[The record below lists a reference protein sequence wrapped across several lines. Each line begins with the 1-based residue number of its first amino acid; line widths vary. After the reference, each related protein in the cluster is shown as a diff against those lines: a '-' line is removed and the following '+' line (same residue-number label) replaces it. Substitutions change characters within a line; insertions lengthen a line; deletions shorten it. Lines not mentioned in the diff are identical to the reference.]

1 MSIGKLEEEYIEH
14 YWMTIPINVLAK
26 KVGLTSLEL
35 CKVLRQSNISKEI
48 KPIELQYILNNI
60 DVIPSKQIKENL
72 AMTDSQFNQIMQKK
86 LQKNQ
91 LKAAENLT
99 LEEVLKKAKWL
110 IEDKLQYEIDDFLPR
125 KLRTSDFQQNNMS
138 NCLEYAANEKKSDPI
153 YRNFTAI
160 AFIVCKVYP
169 EVYKP
174 YQFSFTKNNYYFV
187 GRYAKKRYLRAVMWV
202 VTEKLGYDLN
212 NLDILSANKYFL
224 RGSDLQFYGLGCYYY
239 KELFGDINNLKD
251 EFLKFCSN
259 EKQYK
264 NENTKALKEKLS
276 INNINV
282 EKCSVE
288 GCGYSGKV
296 DIHHIF
302 GKEKQNQIPKD
313 INIDDICNLIPLCPN
328 HHRVASEFDYLELK
342 SVEKTM
348 WKDML
353 LDFIKEMDI

>member
-1 MSIGKLEEEYIEH
+1 MSIGKLEEEYIELN
-14 YWMTIPINVLAK
+14 WKTIPINVLAE
-26 KVGLTSLEL
+26 KVGLTCLEL
-35 CKVLRQSNISKEI
+35 CKFLRQSNISKEI
-48 KPIELQYILNNI
+48 KPIELQYILSNI

-99 LEEVLKKAKWL
+99 LEEVLKKTKWL

-125 KLRTSDFQQNNMS
+125 KLRTSNFQQNNMS
-138 NCLEYAANEKKSDPI
+138 NCLEYAANEKENDPI
-153 YRNFTAI
+153 YKNFTAI
-160 AFIVCKVYP
+160 AFIICKIYP

-174 YQFSFTKNNYYFV
+174 YQFSFTKNNNYFT
-187 GRYAKKRYLRAVMWV
+187 GRDAKKRYLRALMWV

-212 NLDILSANKYFL
+212 NLDMLSTNKYFL
-224 RGSDLQFYGLGCYYY
+224 RSSDLQFYGLGYYNY
-239 KELFGDINNLKD
+239 KELFCDINNLKD
-251 EFLKFCSN
+251 EFLKFCGN

-264 NENTKALKEKLS
+264 NENTKVLKEKLS
-276 INNINV
+276 INDINV
-282 EKCSVE
+282 GKCSVE
-288 GCGYSGKV
+288 ECEYLGKI

-302 GKEKQNQIPKD
+302 GKEKQNQIPQN
-313 INIDDICNLIPLCPN
+313 INIDDICNLMPLCPN
-328 HHRVASEFDYLELK
+328 HHRIASEFDYLQLK

-353 LDFIKEMDI
+353 IDFIKEMDI